1 MKKFWDLRNSA
12 EGAKLYIY
20 GDIEATQFWG
30 DELTPDIIR
39 QQLDAC
45 SGPMEMHINSP
56 GGDVFAG
63 MAIYNLLKRYED
75 DITVY
80 IDGLAASIASVIAM
94 AGDKIIMPENAL
106 MMIHD
111 AWCMTAGNAADLRKM
126 ADELDRVDNLIRDVY
141 AARSGQDPV
150 AFEGMMAAETWFTAA
165 EAEAAGLIDEV
176 EQNKAIA
183 AQLIGSI
190 VNIGGQVIPLD
201 RFAHAEAL
209 RDMAEAQADPA
220 DGTHEPDNGE
230 ETQPVEDK
238 DALADQ
244 RRQFDALRRK
254 IIETTN

>member
-12 EGAKLYIY
+12 EGVKLYIY

-30 DELTPDIIR
+30 DELTPDVIR

-111 AWCMTAGNAADLRKM
+111 AWCRTEGNAADLRKM
-126 ADELDRVDNLIRDVY
+126 ADELDRVDGLICDVY
-141 AARSGQDPV
+141 AARSGQDPE

-176 EQNKAIA
+176 ENNKVIA
-183 AQLIGSI
+183 AKLIGSI
-190 VNIGGQVIPLD
+190 VNIGDQVISLD
-201 RFAHAEAL
+201 RFAHTEAL
-209 RDMAEAQADPA
+209 RGMAEAQPDPA
-220 DGTHEPDNGE
+220 ADIEPDNGGE
-230 ETQPVEDK
+230 SQPVEDN
-238 DALADQ
+238 ALDEQ